1 MDSNAGTNE
10 LFEHN
15 EMMLPIAMGR
25 EDLKI
30 LVSPASESSGVSSL
44 DAEEAKVCIYSF
56 IQVSIV
62 FFSTLFLA
70 FHSNDNFFG

>member
-1 MDSNAGTNE
+1 MDSSAGTNE

-15 EMMLPIAMGR
+15 EMVLPIAMGR

-30 LVSPASESSGVSSL
+30 LISPASESSGVSSL

-56 IQVSIV
+56 
-62 FFSTLFLA
+62 
-70 FHSNDNFFG
+70 